1 MYIPKH
7 FEETRLEVLTEHIA
21 QNALATIVT
30 HHNADAT
37 KGFNANH
44 IPLEW
49 VASSEGAEP
58 NEFGFLRGHI
68 ARANS
73 LVSDLQGGG
82 EHLVIFQG
90 PALYM
95 SPSLYATKQTTHK
108 VVPTWNYAVVHAYGS
123 MKLIE
128 DAHWLRQLLGELTD
142 QHEAQRNEP
151 WSVNDAPT
159 DYMQAMMKAI
169 IGIEMRVDRFLGKW
183 KVSQNQPE
191 QNKAS
196 IIDGL
201 SVSPKAPDQTMAQ
214 IVKKFAK

>member
-7 FEETRLEVLTEHIA
+7 FEETRLEILTEHIA

-30 HHNADAT
+30 HHDADPS

-49 VASSEGAEP
+49 VSSSTGSP
-58 NEFGFLRGHI
+58 SNEFGFLRGHI

-73 LVSDLQGGG
+73 LVADLQGGG

-90 PALYM
+90 PTTYM

-123 MKLIE
+123 LKLID
-128 DAHWLRQLLGELTD
+128 DAQWLRQLLGELTD
-142 QHEAQRNEP
+142 HHEAKRSEP
-151 WSVNDAPT
+151 WSVNDAPV

-169 IGIEMRVDRFLGKW
+169 VGIEMRVDRLLGKW

-196 IIDGL
+196 IIDRL
-201 SVSPKAPDQTMAQ
+201 SVSPTVTDQAMAQ
-214 IVKKFAK
+214 IVKQFAK